1 MADVPAGFVADL
13 RHPGRWPE
21 LEDSLWRSP
30 TLVELTHGRLWR
42 LVSDA
47 LPSAPARVLDVGCGP
62 GAVSLEIARAGHDV
76 TAIDP
81 DETAIDVARRSSPGP
96 STGRLAY
103 LPAGIETWD
112 AAAGAY
118 DVVVTTRTLHHVD
131 DPPEAIARMR
141 RWLRPGGRLVCVD
154 FLHDRFDARAA
165 GWLAQVRGVLEAAG
179 RFRGD
184 TRLPAEPEAAVERIE
199 WEWAQEHV
207 VEHRL
212 NGSAEIDQPLDRLF
226 PAGVRT
232 WHPYLYWDLLV
243 GLTDDDPAR
252 ERATAELVAAW
263 EGALLAREALT
274 PVLMRVV
281 ATRS

>member
-1 MADVPAGFVADL
+1 
-13 RHPGRWPE
+13 
-21 LEDSLWRSP
+21 
-30 TLVELTHGRLWR
+30 VELTHGRLWR
-42 LVSDA
+42 LVAHA

-62 GAVSLEIARAGHDV
+62 GAVSLEMARAGHDV

-81 DETAIDVARRSSPGP
+81 DETAIDLARRSSPGP
-96 STGRLAY
+96 SAGRLAY
-103 LPAGIETWD
+103 HWAGVETWD
-112 AAAGAY
+112 APAGAY

-154 FLHDRFDARAA
+154 FLHDRFDTRAA
-165 GWLAQVRGVLEAAG
+165 RWLAQVRGVLEAAG
-179 RFRGD
+179 QFHGD
-184 TRLPAEPEAAVERIE
+184 GSLPAEPEAAVERIE

-212 NGSAEIDQPLDRLF
+212 NGSAEIDEPLDRLF
-226 PAGVRT
+226 PAGTRT

-243 GLTDDDPAR
+243 GLAVDAPAR
-252 ERATAELVAAW
+252 ERATAELIAAW
-263 EGALLAREALT
+263 EGALLANEALT

-281 ATRS
+281 ATRAT